1 MSIVRFEEAIG
12 NTADEENTQ
21 NINSTMVKRI
31 LTSRI
36 ILFPIKYEIQ
46 I

>member
-1 MSIVRFEEAIG
+1 MSIVRFEEVIG
-12 NTADEENTQ
+12 NTVDEENTQ

-36 ILFPIKYEIQ
+36 TLFPIKYEIQ